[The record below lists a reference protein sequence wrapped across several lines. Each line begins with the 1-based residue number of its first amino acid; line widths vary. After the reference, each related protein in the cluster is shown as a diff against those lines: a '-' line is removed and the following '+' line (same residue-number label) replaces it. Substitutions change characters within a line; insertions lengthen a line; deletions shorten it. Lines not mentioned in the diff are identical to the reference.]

1 MKPTIHLNGIEETLN
16 DQLVV
21 THVYTDGTF
30 ANVCAE
36 HDNDLPA
43 FSTSGASYSGVRHGA
58 HRGQCYACEECAAP
72 AVLPPV
78 PALTV
83 ATQDGIVATD
93 LETGEVTSSIARSP
107 HVTRHVFAN
116 GTTFA
121 ACDDHLDMVPGD
133 KLSKSEPPY
142 RTVDRCDE
150 CEHRATVYGKAA
162 SR

>member
-1 MKPTIHLNGIEETLN
+1 MMLRECST
-16 DQLVV
+16 
-21 THVYTDGTF
+21 TH
-30 ANVCAE
+30 AE
-36 HDNDLPA
+36 GP
-43 FSTSGASYSGVRHGA
+43 
-58 HRGQCYACEECAAP
+58 CEEIATHEVREHSERMYARYWQCAKHA
-72 AVLPPV
+72 
-78 PALTV
+78 ALTV